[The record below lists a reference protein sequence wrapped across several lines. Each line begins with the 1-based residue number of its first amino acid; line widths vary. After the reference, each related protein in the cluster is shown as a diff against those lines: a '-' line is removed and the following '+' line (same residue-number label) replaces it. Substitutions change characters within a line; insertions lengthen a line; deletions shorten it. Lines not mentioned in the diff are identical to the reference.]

1 MKTLYLSIGIL
12 MGLLFFSCSS
22 DESSD
27 KSTYKGSASHG
38 DLVTFEIDKTNKS
51 YEVSN
56 HTTGQNENGS
66 YTIMDGVLNGIY
78 KITVGNDN
86 FYAVELDDK
95 VIAANF
101 PTGNAENNIS
111 FGISSS
117 INNVGK
123 ESQIVGDYIYI
134 HFSNDAIN
142 GNVRN
147 KEWGIVSVLS
157 SGTLYIKPFATGGD
171 PGQNGLT
178 PLEPETF
185 DLALPLTS
193 GDLQGS
199 WSVNGTEK
207 VKLNVG
213 IEGTQYTGFSYT
225 TQSSAVFMLDMGTG
239 NGFILGLKISSS
251 STTLSQLAGTYK
263 YVGVVA
269 DGSRLS
275 GNAFVKSDGTGTCAI
290 ETDGILS
297 DDEYFTG
304 MTQCPNLPNVL
315 YANHFDPTYPTYQGK
330 AYIVLAGDIMM
341 YFIFDS
347 EGLFN
352 AYGAGAKID

>member
-1 MKTLYLSIGIL
+1 MKTLHTLIGISL
-12 MGLLFFSCSS
+12 GLLFFSCTN
-22 DESSD
+22 DDSSD
-27 KSTYKGSASHG
+27 KSIYKGSASYG
-38 DLVTFEIDKTNKS
+38 DLVTFEIDKTSKT
-51 YEVSN
+51 YEVNN
-56 HTTGQNENGS
+56 HTTGQNDNGT
-66 YTIMDGVLNGIY
+66 YTIMDGVLSGIY
-78 KITVGNDN
+78 KVAAGNN
-86 FYAVELDDK
+86 KFYAVELDDK

-111 FGISSS
+111 FGISST

-147 KEWGIVSVLS
+147 KEWGIVSVLANQI
-157 SGTLYIKPFATGGD
+157 LYIKPYATGGD
-171 PGQNGLT
+171 PGQNGLL
-178 PLEPETF
+178 PLAPEQFNLT
-185 DLALPLTS
+185 LPLTS
-193 GDLQGS
+193 GDLQGA
-199 WSVNGTEK
+199 WSVNGNEK

-213 IEGTQYTGFSYT
+213 IQGTQYTGFSYT
-225 TQSSAVFMLDMGTG
+225 TPSSAVFMLDMGTG

-275 GNAFVKSDGTGTCAI
+275 GNAFVKSDGTGTCAM
-290 ETDGILS
+290 EKNGVLS
-297 DDEYFTG
+297 DNEYFTG
-304 MTQCPNLPNVL
+304 ITQCPNLPNVL
-315 YANHFDPTYPTYQGK
+315 YANHFDSDFPTYQGK

-341 YFIFDS
+341 YFIFDND
-347 EGLFN
+347 GLFN
-352 AYGAGAKID
+352 AYGAGAKLN